1 MVEPAKIAARTPKPQ
16 TGEPLPHESAKLH
29 VTGEAL
35 YTDDI
40 GTPAGS
46 LHAYVGV
53 SQATHAR
60 IKNLN
65 LDAVRNAPGVV
76 CVLTASDIPGS
87 SDIGPVYAGDP
98 LIAGDTVEFR
108 GQILF
113 AVAAVSNKAARRAAR
128 LAEVE
133 YEMLPAIL
141 DSQTGHELENYVRP
155 MHCQRRGDAKAAIA
169 EAPMKLDG
177 AFQSGGQEQ
186 MYLEGQVSL
195 AIPDEDGKMLVYSST
210 QHPSEG
216 QKLVAEV
223 LNIPLSYVTVQVR
236 RMGGAFGGKET
247 NANQWACLA
256 ALLANKTSRP
266 VRLKLSRAEDFIL
279 TGKRHPFLSKYKVGF
294 SPSGEILG
302 LEIDLF
308 GDCGMSPD
316 LSDAIVD
323 RAMFH
328 IDNCYYLA
336 SVTVRGYRVK
346 TNKVSN
352 TAFRGFG
359 GPQGILAIENV
370 IEEIA
375 SATGLDPLVVRQRN
389 FYRPSDNRD
398 TTHYGQRIEQHIIQ
412 PLVARLI
419 INSEYHKRK
428 NEIHQF
434 NKTSAVLKRGI
445 AITPVKFGI
454 SFTVTHLNQAGALL
468 HVYTDGSVQLNH
480 GGTEM
485 GQGLYTKV
493 VQIVAT
499 TLQVD
504 VGDISCTATRTDK
517 VPNTSPTAASSGS
530 DLNGMAAKQ
539 AAETLKHRLSEFAA
553 KHFAV
558 HTSAVQFAS
567 GHIHIGGHT
576 LTFAELAHLAYVNR
590 VSLSAV
596 GYYRTPKI
604 HYDRSLARGRPFYYF
619 AYGAAVS
626 EVIVDTLTGEYKV
639 HRVDICHDVGESLNP
654 ALDLGQIEGG
664 FIQGMGWVTNEELV
678 WDDEGRL
685 LTDGPANY
693 KIPGVGDTPVEFNVE
708 LLPDSPNIEATIFH
722 SKAVGEP
729 PLMLGIS
736 VWAALR
742 HAIASLEDYR
752 VSPQLPVPATPEK
765 VLLSCDGLRNEWR
778 ANATH

>member
-1 MVEPAKIAARTPKPQ
+1 MVEPAKRAARTPKPQ
-16 TGEPLPHESAKLH
+16 IGEPLPHESAKLH

-40 GTPAGS
+40 TTPANT
-46 LHAYVGV
+46 LHAYVGL
-53 SQATHAR
+53 SQATHGR

-65 LDAVRNAPGVV
+65 LDAVRKAPGVV
-76 CVLTASDIPGS
+76 CVLTANDIPGS
-87 SDIGPVYAGDP
+87 SDIGPVFAGDP

-133 YEMLPAIL
+133 YQMLPSIL
-141 DSQTGHELENYVRP
+141 DSQTAHELGSYVRP
-155 MHCQRRGDAKAAIA
+155 MHCQRRGDAETAIA
-169 EAPMKLDG
+169 AAPLQLEG
-177 AFQSGGQEQ
+177 EFHSGGQEQ

-195 AIPDEDGKMLVYSST
+195 AIPDEDDRMLVYSST

-216 QKLVAEV
+216 QKLVAQV
-223 LNIPLSYVTVQVR
+223 LNIPLSHVTVQVR

-256 ALLANKTSRP
+256 ALLAHKTSRP
-266 VRLKLSRAEDFIL
+266 VRLKLSRAEDFML
-279 TGKRHPFLSKYKVGF
+279 TGKRHPFLSKYRVGF

-308 GDCGMSPD
+308 GDCGMSAD

-328 IDNCYYLA
+328 IDNCYFLP

-346 TNKVSN
+346 THKVSN

-359 GPQGILAIENV
+359 GPQGVLAIENI

-375 SATGLDPLVVRQRN
+375 TATGLDPLLVRQKN
-389 FYRPSDNRD
+389 FYGRSGNRD
-398 TTHYGQRIEQHIIQ
+398 TTHYGQRVEQHIIQ
-412 PLVARLI
+412 PLVARLVI
-419 INSEYHKRK
+419 QSEYQKRK
-428 NEIHQF
+428 DEIHKF
-434 NKTSAVLKRGI
+434 NQSSAILKRGI

-468 HVYTDGSVQLNH
+468 HIYTDGSVQLNH

-493 VQIVAT
+493 AQIVAT
-499 TLQVD
+499 TLQID
-504 VGDISCTATRTDK
+504 VGYISCTATRTDK

-553 KHFAV
+553 RQFSV
-558 HTSAVQFAS
+558 DISAVQFAE
-567 GHIHIGGHT
+567 GNVYIGDDV
-576 LTFAELAHLAYVNR
+576 LTFSELAHLAYLNR

-604 HYDRSLARGRPFYYF
+604 HYDRNLARGRPFYYF

-626 EVIVDTLTGEYKV
+626 EVIIDTLTGEYKV
-639 HRVDICHDVGESLNP
+639 KRVDICHDVGESLNP
-654 ALDLGQIEGG
+654 ALDIGQIEGG
-664 FIQGMGWVTNEELV
+664 FIQGMGWVTNEELI
-678 WDDEGRL
+678 WNGDGRL

-742 HAIASLEDYR
+742 HAIASLGDYQL
-752 VSPQLPVPATPEK
+752 SPQLCVPATPEK
-765 VLLSCDGLRNEWR
+765 VLLSCDAVRDKWR
-778 ANATH
+778 ANAAN